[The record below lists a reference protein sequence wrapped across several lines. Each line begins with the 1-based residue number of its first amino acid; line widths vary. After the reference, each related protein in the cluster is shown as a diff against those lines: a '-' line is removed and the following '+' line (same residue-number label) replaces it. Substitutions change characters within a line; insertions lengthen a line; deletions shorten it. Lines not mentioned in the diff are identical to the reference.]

1 MMERAAIEREMRVL
15 CQSKNWRKLVGLIDD
30 GYRGVFVILRIL
42 QESETDIVAGELAKK
57 MNVST
62 ARIASALNTL
72 EKKQYIIRECEKNDA
87 RKVVIRLTEQ
97 GTQALEERKSRI
109 SEIIASMLQNLTEE
123 ESGTL
128 FNLLNK
134 LLQ

>member
-1 MMERAAIEREMRVL
+1 MERAAIEREMRVL